1 MLLSLKNEIEIF
13 IRDYFEAVE
22 VHKEALLCQI
32 TKTKEVQTLSIKE
45 QQEHL
50 IKRANEL
57 NQANCFAQNLLEHG
71 NDIEILTFI
80 GILQN
85 RFDFCQKPQTVQQI
99 DPQNV
104 NKLQFLRDV
113 RAPITPHQNNIP
125 IYGIVSRQTA
135 PVGLLDKK
143 QI

>member
-1 MLLSLKNEIEIF
+1 MENF
-13 IRDYFEAVE
+13 IRDYFKAVE
-22 VHKEALLCQI
+22 AHKEALLCQI
-32 TKTKEVQTLSIKE
+32 SKAKEVQTLSIKE

-50 IKRANEL
+50 IKRVNEL
-57 NQANCFAQNLLEHG
+57 NQANRFAQNLLEHG

-80 GILQN
+80 GTLRN
-85 RFDFCQKPQTVQQI
+85 RFDFCQKSQTVQQI

-113 RAPITPHQNNIP
+113 RAPATQHQSNIP

-135 PVGLLDKK
+135 PVGPLDK
-143 QI
+143 

>member
-1 MLLSLKNEIEIF
+1 MSFFQNEMEIF
-13 IRDYFEAVE
+13 IKNYFKALEA
-22 VHKEALLCQI
+22 HKEALLCQI
-32 TKTKEVQTLSIKE
+32 TKAKEVQTLSIKE
-45 QQEHL
+45 QQEYL

-57 NQANCFAQNLLEHG
+57 KQANRFAQNLLENG

-85 RFDFCQKPQTVQQI
+85 RFDFCQKSQNVLPI
-99 DPQNV
+99 DSQNV

-113 RAPITPHQNNIP
+113 RAPTTPHQNNIP
-125 IYGIVSRQTA
+125 IYGIVSGQTA
-135 PVGLLDKK
+135 AVGHLNNT

>member
-1 MLLSLKNEIEIF
+1 MENF
-13 IRDYFEAVE
+13 IRDYFKAIEA
-22 VHKEALLCQI
+22 HKEALLCQI
-32 TKTKEVQTLSIKE
+32 TKSKEVQTLTIKE
-45 QQEHL
+45 QQGHL

-80 GILQN
+80 GVLRN
-85 RFDFCQKPQTVQQI
+85 RFDFCQKPQTSLQQI
-99 DPQNV
+99 NPQNL

-113 RAPITPHQNNIP
+113 PATTTSYRSDIP

-135 PVGLLDKK
+135 PAGPLNSK
-143 QI
+143 